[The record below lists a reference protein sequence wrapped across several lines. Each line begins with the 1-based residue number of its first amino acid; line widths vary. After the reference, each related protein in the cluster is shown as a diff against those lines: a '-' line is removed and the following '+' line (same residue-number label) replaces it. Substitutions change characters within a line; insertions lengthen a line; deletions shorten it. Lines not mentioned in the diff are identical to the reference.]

1 MALDGATLSF
11 LKREIETHS
20 LNARID
26 RLYQPSKE
34 ELIFVLR
41 GRNGTY
47 RLLLSARASS
57 PRVHFTVHSPE
68 NPKTPPMLCMLLRK
82 RLTGAKLVGLRQPGL
97 ERVLFLDFEATDDLG
112 DKVSYTVAVEIMGR
126 HSNIILIDSDGMVVD
141 SVKRV
146 DAEMSSVRPILPGV
160 SYTLPPSQGFRLD
173 LTTCTAEQAADAL
186 QTAKDAELSKAL
198 LGLLFGLSPIVCR
211 EIADFTGRGAALR
224 SHSLTEEQRD
234 RLCFLLRRV
243 QAALDEGGVPTM
255 VTANDTGKPLDF
267 SFLPIHQ
274 YGRAATTR
282 EVESFSELLD
292 EFYAERDR
300 LDRIRSRAQ
309 DLLKL
314 LTNASDRISRKIS
327 VQQAELAKCA
337 DRDNLRMQG
346 DLLNANLHRME
357 KGMAFIDLEN
367 FYEDGYPTIRI
378 PLDPAK
384 PPVQNAQK
392 YYKDYRRADTAEKML
407 TEQIEIGQR
416 ELEYIDTVFDE
427 LSRADTDRELSEIR
441 QELAEQ
447 GYIKRTS
454 SRQKQSAPL
463 PPLEFIAPDG
473 TKIHVGRN
481 NRQNDQ
487 LTLRDAHSGDV
498 WLHTRNIPG
507 SHTVI
512 RAAGK
517 PVSEETMVLAATL
530 AASHSRAKDSS
541 QVPVD
546 YTLIKNVKKPPGA
559 KPGRVIYSDFKTLF
573 VTPDASLAKQTAKPG
588 V

>member
-20 LNARID
+20 LYARID

-34 ELIFVLR
+34 ELILVLR

-57 PRVHFTVHSPE
+57 PRIHFTAHSPE

-112 DKVSYTVAVEIMGR
+112 DKVSYTMAVEIMGR
-126 HSNIILIDSDGMVVD
+126 HSNIILLDADHTVVD

-160 SYTLPPSQGFRLD
+160 TYTLPPSQGFRLD
-173 LTTCTAEQAADAL
+173 LTMCSAEEVADAL
-186 QTAKDAELSKAL
+186 IQEKDAELSKAL
-198 LGLLFGLSPIVCR
+198 LNLLFGLSPIVCR
-211 EIADFTGRGAALR
+211 EIADFTGRGVSLR
-224 SHSLTEEQRD
+224 SHSLDSEQRD
-234 RLCFLLRRV
+234 RLCFMLRRI
-243 QAALDEGGVPTM
+243 QAALEEGGTPTM

-274 YGRAATTR
+274 YGRASTTR

-300 LDRIRSRAQ
+300 IERIRSRAQ

-314 LTNASDRISRKIS
+314 LTNASDRISRKLNA
-327 VQQAELAKCA
+327 QQAELTQCA
-337 DRDNLRMQG
+337 DRDRLRIMG
-346 DLLNANLHRME
+346 DLLNANLHCME

-367 FYEDGYPTIRI
+367 FYDEGYPTIRI

-384 PPVQNAQK
+384 TPVQNAQK

-407 TEQIEIGQR
+407 TEQIELGRQ

-427 LSRADTDRELSEIR
+427 LSRADTDRELAEIR

-447 GYIKRTS
+447 GYLKRVSTRRKS
-454 SRQKQSAPL
+454 SAPL
-463 PPLEFIAPDG
+463 PPLEFTAPDG
-473 TKIHVGRN
+473 MIIQVGRN

-487 LTLRDAHSGDV
+487 LTLRQAHSGDV
-498 WLHTRNIPG
+498 WLHTHNIPG

-517 PVSEETMVLAATL
+517 PVSEETMVMAATL
-530 AASHSRAKDSS
+530 AASHSRAKDSA

-559 KPGRVIYSDFKTLF
+559 KPGRVIYSDFKTMF
-573 VTPDASLAKQTAKPG
+573 VTPDPDLLKAIEK
-588 V
+588 

>member
-1 MALDGATLSF
+1 MALDGAMLSF

-20 LNARID
+20 LHARID

-57 PRVHFTVHSPE
+57 PRIHFTVHSPE

-82 RLTGAKLVGLRQPGL
+82 RLTGAKLTGLRQPGL
-97 ERVLFLDFEATDDLG
+97 ERVLFLDFESTDDLG
-112 DKVSYTVAVEIMGR
+112 DKVPYTIAVEIMGR
-126 HSNIILIDSDGMVVD
+126 HSNIILLDADGVVVD

-146 DAEMSSVRPILPGV
+146 DAEMSSVRPILPGI

-173 LTTCTAEQAADAL
+173 LTACTAEEAADAL
-186 QTAKDAELSKAL
+186 LRQKDAELSKAL
-198 LGLLFGLSPIVCR
+198 LNLLFGVSPIVCR
-211 EIADFTGRGAALR
+211 EIADFTGRGISLR
-224 SHSLTEEQRD
+224 SHSLTEDQKS
-234 RLCFLLRRV
+234 RLCFMLRRV
-243 QAALDEGGVPTM
+243 QAALDEGGVPTV

-300 LDRIRSRAQ
+300 LERIRSRAQ

-314 LTNASDRISRKIS
+314 LTNASDRISRKINA
-327 VQQAELAKCA
+327 QQAELTKCA
-337 DRDNLRMQG
+337 GRDQLRMMG
-346 DLLNANLHRME
+346 DLLNANLHQLT

-367 FYEDGYPTIRI
+367 FYEDGYPVIRI

-384 PPVQNAQK
+384 TPVQNAQK

-407 TEQIEIGQR
+407 TEQIEIGRR
-416 ELEYIDTVFDE
+416 ELDYIDTVFDE

-447 GYIKRTS
+447 GYLKRAS
-454 SRQKQSAPL
+454 SRQKSPAPL
-463 PPLEFIAPDG
+463 PPLEFHAPDG
-473 TKIHVGRN
+473 MVIHVGRN

-487 LTLRDAHSGDV
+487 LTLRQAHSGDI

-512 RAAGK
+512 RAAGQ
-517 PVSEETMVLAATL
+517 PVSEETLVLAATI
-530 AASHSRAKDSS
+530 AASHSRAKDSA

-546 YTLIKNVKKPPGA
+546 YTLVKNVKKPPGA

-573 VTPDASLAKQTAKPG
+573 VNPDPALLKP
-588 V
+588 VQK